1 VQSKRG
7 SSCSDL
13 TVGSI
18 ARHCGFADLY
28 HFSHRF
34 ARRYGVPP
42 SVYRD
47 VGAPHP
53 SAMDHPGVR
62 RLAHAVWG

>member
-1 VQSKRG
+1 M
-7 SSCSDL
+7 
-13 TVGSI
+13 TIGSI
-18 ARHCGFADLY
+18 AEQCGFADLC

-42 SVYRD
+42 SAYRAFGRPPFS
-47 VGAPHP
+47 VL
-53 SAMDHPGVR
+53 DHPGVR

>member
-1 VQSKRG
+1 M
-7 SSCSDL
+7 
-13 TVGSI
+13 TVGAI
-18 ARHCGFADLY
+18 ARNCGFADLY

-47 VGAPHP
+47 ASAPRS
-53 SAMDHPGVR
+53 SALDHPGMR